1 MAEPLETPDRA
12 VGRAVQ
18 RLRTQAGLSQAE
30 MAERMR
36 ERGWKWL
43 QPTSWSVEQ
52 GKRPLRFAEAVDL
65 APLLGARLEDLLSD
79 PLEGTLREAR
89 ALASDADTERSRAQ
103 VRAAELTAQA
113 DALADVQRASR
124 GEQVTFGPH
133 PASRARSALADL
145 PDDRLTAILGHLGAD
160 DQTIQEV
167 LEIRAADQR
176 GETMGDVFG
185 AVLWG
190 TLHDLVPTL
199 RAAP

>member
-1 MAEPLETPDRA
+1 
-12 VGRAVQ
+12 
-18 RLRTQAGLSQAE
+18 

-79 PLEGTLREAR
+79 PLEGTLRETR

-133 PASRARSALADL
+133 PARRARSALADL

>member
-1 MAEPLETPDRA
+1 
-12 VGRAVQ
+12 
-18 RLRTQAGLSQAE
+18 
-30 MAERMR
+30 
-36 ERGWKWL
+36 
-43 QPTSWSVEQ
+43 
-52 GKRPLRFAEAVDL
+52 
-65 APLLGARLEDLLSD
+65 
-79 PLEGTLREAR
+79 
-89 ALASDADTERSRAQ
+89 
-103 VRAAELTAQA
+103 LTAQA